1 MVKKEGLYYFS
12 MMCLKY
18 SRSGS
23 ESYYL
28 KIDQDTGCIA
38 YSYKND
44 KTVASCSIVR
54 YLKTGLEVFVQ
65 KSGTLNNG
73 PANYPYTNF
82 IGFLIST

>member
-1 MVKKEGLYYFS
+1 MKKEGLYYFS

-18 SRSGS
+18 TPSGDGW
-23 ESYYL
+23 YYL

-44 KTVASCSIVR
+44 KTVASRSIVR
-54 YLKTGLEVFVQ
+54 YLKTGQEVFVQ
-65 KSGTLNNG
+65 KSGTLNIG